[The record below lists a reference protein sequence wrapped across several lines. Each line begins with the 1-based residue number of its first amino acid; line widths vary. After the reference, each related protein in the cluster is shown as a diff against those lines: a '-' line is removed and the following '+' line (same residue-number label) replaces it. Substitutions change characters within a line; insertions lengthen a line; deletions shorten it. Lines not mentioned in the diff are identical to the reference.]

1 MILIVGLGNPGKK
14 YLNSRHNLGFLVID
28 SIKNHFNFPE
38 FKKNFFGLLTK
49 KKIFGEEIILLKP
62 HSYMNA
68 SGNSVE
74 KIMNYFKIPN
84 ENILVFHD
92 DLDMKIGK
100 IRIKKFGGHGGHNG
114 IRDIISKIGN
124 NFSRLKVGIKIDEN
138 KLNPEDFVLKDFSRN
153 EKQKIKIAI
162 DFITKNFEYMVQNKF
177 TLVNNLKEE

>member
-1 MILIVGLGNPGKK
+1 
-14 YLNSRHNLGFLVID
+14 
-28 SIKNHFNFPE
+28 
-38 FKKNFFGLLTK
+38 
-49 KKIFGEEIILLKP
+49 
-62 HSYMNA
+62 MNA

>member
-100 IRIKKFGGHGGHNG
+100 IRIKKIGGHGGHNG
-114 IRDIISKIGN
+114 MRDIISKIGN
-124 NFSRLKVGIKIDEN
+124 NFSRLKVGIKVDEN
-138 KLNPEDFVLKDFSRN
+138 RLNPEDFVLKDFSRS
-153 EKQKIKIAI
+153 EKQKIKIAT
-162 DFITKNFEYMVQNKF
+162 DFITKNLKYMVQKKF
-177 TLVNNLKEE
+177 NLVNNLKEE

>member
-38 FKKNFFGLLTK
+38 FKKTLFGLLTK
-49 KKIFGEEIILLKP
+49 KKVSEEEVILLKP
-62 HSYMNA
+62 QTYMNA

-74 KIMNYFKIPN
+74 KIMRYFKIPN

-100 IRIKKFGGHGGHNG
+100 IRIKKIGGHGGHNG

-124 NFSRLKVGIKIDEN
+124 NFNRFKVGIKIDEN
-138 KLNPEDFVLKDFSRN
+138 KLNPADFVLKDFSGN
-153 EKQKIKIAI
+153 EKQKIKVVI
-162 DFITKNFEYMVQNKF
+162 DNITKNFEYIVQNKF
-177 TLVNNLKEE
+177 NLVNNLKEK